1 MTFAR
6 RMHLGIVPFMSN
18 SEQHFT
24 SLLDADIAVLG
35 LSVRATNVLRRNQ
48 VHTVGELTRVSARRL
63 YGMTRLGR
71 NMVVQI
77 ASSVESRGLRLA
89 D

>member
-1 MTFAR
+1 
-6 RMHLGIVPFMSN
+6 MSSAN
-18 SEQHFT
+18 APSMNNAPEQHPA
-24 SLLDADIAVLG
+24 LLLEADIAILG

-48 VHTVGELTRVSARRL
+48 VNTVGELTRVSPRML
-63 YGMTRLGR
+63 FGMTRLGR

-77 ASSVESRGLRLA
+77 ASSVERKGLRLA

>member
-1 MTFAR
+1 
-6 RMHLGIVPFMSN
+6 MSDFDPPI
-18 SEQHFT
+18 S

-35 LSVRATNVLRRNQ
+35 LSVRATNTLRRHE
-48 VHTVGELTRVSARRL
+48 VHTVGELTRISARSL

-71 NMVVQI
+71 NLVIQI
-77 ASSVESRGLRLA
+77 SASVERQGLRLA

>member
-1 MTFAR
+1 MSSAIAPPR
-6 RMHLGIVPFMSN
+6 DHLKQQPP
-18 SEQHFT
+18 

-35 LSVRATNVLRRNQ
+35 LSVRATNVLRRHQ
-48 VHTVGELTRVSARRL
+48 VNTVGELTRISSRTLFA
-63 YGMTRLGR
+63 MTRVGR

-77 ASSVESRGLRLA
+77 SSSVERRGLRLS

>member
-1 MTFAR
+1 
-6 RMHLGIVPFMSN
+6 MSN
-18 SEQHFT
+18 PQPHSA

-48 VHTVGELTRVSARRL
+48 VHTVGELTRVSARTL
-63 YGMTRLGR
+63 FGMTRLGR

-77 ASSVESRGLRLA
+77 ASSVERRGLRLA

>member
-1 MTFAR
+1 MNNPEPSPA
-6 RMHLGIVPFMSN
+6 
-18 SEQHFT
+18 
-24 SLLDADIAVLG
+24 LLLEADIAILG

-48 VHTVGELTRVSARRL
+48 VNTVGELTRVSPRAL
-63 YGMTRLGR
+63 FGMTRLGR

>member
-1 MTFAR
+1 
-6 RMHLGIVPFMSN
+6 MSN
-18 SEQHFT
+18 SEPSFV

-35 LSVRATNVLRRNQ
+35 LSVRATNVLRRNH
-48 VHTVGELTRVSARRL
+48 VHTVGELTRVSARNL

-71 NMVVQI
+71 NLVAQI
-77 ASSVESRGLRLA
+77 SSSVERRGLRLA

>member
-1 MTFAR
+1 
-6 RMHLGIVPFMSN
+6 MSN
-18 SEQHFT
+18 TAPQLH

-35 LSVRATNVLRRNQ
+35 LSARATNVLRRNDL
-48 VHTVGELTRVSARRL
+48 HTVGELTRVSARTL

-71 NMVVQI
+71 NLVVQI
-77 ASSVESRGLRLA
+77 ASSVERQGLRLA